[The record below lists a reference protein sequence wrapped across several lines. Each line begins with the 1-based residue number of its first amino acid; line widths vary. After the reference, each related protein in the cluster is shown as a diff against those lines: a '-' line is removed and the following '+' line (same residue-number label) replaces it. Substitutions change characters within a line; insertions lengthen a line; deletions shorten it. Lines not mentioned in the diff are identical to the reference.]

1 MHYADDTTLFSNLK
15 SFGNNIQTREY
26 LINAELSNV
35 REWLYINKL
44 SLNKSKSKYM
54 IFHVPNK
61 DIQYLTL
68 KIDNVIIEKV
78 DEFSFLGLTMNT
90 NLNWK
95 RHSEKICNKCAKMIG
110 ILNRLKYVLPHGIKI
125 MLYNSLILPHINY
138 CIMAWGYKGSRLLK
152 IQKKSCSYNNIKWIQ
167 HTQ

>member
-1 MHYADDTTLFSNLK
+1 
-15 SFGNNIQTREY
+15 
-26 LINAELSNV
+26 
-35 REWLYINKL
+35 
-44 SLNKSKSKYM
+44 M

-61 DIQYLTL
+61 DIQNLTL

-78 DEFSFLGLTMNT
+78 DEFSFLGLTMDT

-110 ILNRLKYVLPHGIKI
+110 ILNRLKYVLPHRINI

-152 IQKKSCSYNNIKWIQ
+152 IQKKLLV
-167 HTQ
+167 